1 MKKKIITIVLLIL
14 VVFPL
19 TGCAKILKRSDNK
32 VVKNPETGQSLISN
46 VLCQPNEKAILSIY
60 DENNINYQSL
70 PRCSNFTV
78 SSGGYEGVWN
88 SIFVK
93 PLAFIIIKIG
103 TLVNSYGL
111 SLILITFLIRLIL
124 YPFTKKT
131 AMQSELMQKAKPEID
146 RLEQKYKNQQS
157 QEAMM
162 QKSKEMS
169 LIYKKYNINPLSSC
183 LFAFIQIPLFFAF
196 YEAIQ
201 RLPVIFENTFLGIFQ
216 MGTTPLV
223 AFSKGQWYYAILIIL
238 IVLATYFS
246 FKLNGTNGNDAQ
258 AKQMQMMS
266 KIMIVFITIASFSL
280 ATGIAIYW
288 ITNSTCTVIQNLIV
302 KRSKTV

>member
-70 PRCSNFTV
+70 PKCSNFTV

-111 SLILITFLIRLIL
+111 ALILITFLIRLIL